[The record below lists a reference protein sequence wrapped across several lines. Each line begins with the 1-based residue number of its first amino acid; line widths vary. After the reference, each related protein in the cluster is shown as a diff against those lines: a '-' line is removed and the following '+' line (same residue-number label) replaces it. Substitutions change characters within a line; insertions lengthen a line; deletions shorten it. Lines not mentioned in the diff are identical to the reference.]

1 MLNPTVTD
9 VSYVEFGVSSNRTLA
24 QVCFKK
30 LTDTAIPFKYSREG
44 DACLD
49 IYSDVDMVIY
59 PHDTAIVHSNIAV
72 QLPKGYHGIV
82 RGRSG
87 LASRGLFVHTG
98 TIDETYR
105 GSIGVIM
112 HNFNDYEF
120 TISKGDRIGQFC
132 IEKSYLMQIIEVQT
146 LDSTERGA
154 EGFGS
159 SGTR

>member
-9 VSYVEFGVSSNRTLA
+9 VSYVEFGVVSNRTLA
-24 QVCFKK
+24 QVCFQK

-49 IYSDVDMVIY
+49 IYSDIY
-59 PHDTAIVHSNIAV
+59 TILRPYETLIVPSNIAV
-72 QLPKGYHGIV
+72 QMPKGFYGIV
-82 RGRSG
+82 AGRSG
-87 LASRGLFVHTG
+87 LASKGIHTHVG
-98 TIDETYR
+98 TIDNNYR
-105 GSIGVIM
+105 GSVGVILY
-112 HNFNDYEF
+112 NSTNEEF
-120 TISKGDRIGQFC
+120 YVKPGDRIGQFS
-132 IEKSYLMQIIEVQT
+132 IAKSYLIEMIPVSS